1 MNASFF
7 DQFNVVNIFGGVTN
21 SSFIMLLLTS
31 FTLIISYSIY
41 VVAGGGLAVKAGHH
55 MVPSRTQSIQE
66 IVYTHFL
73 GLIQDSTD
81 GLGACYFTFIIS
93 LFVFVAGLN
102 VLGLFPY
109 VFTPTAHVLITCG
122 LSFSIIMGVTTLG
135 IIRFR
140 GDYLSIMM
148 PSGAPLY
155 LAPLLVIIE
164 TVSYISR
171 AISLGVRLAANLSAG
186 HLLFAILASFSYMA
200 IKGGMLVF
208 SLVPLTVMILITL
221 LEIAVGLI
229 QAYVFCLLTSI
240 YISGALS
247 LH

>member
-1 MNASFF
+1 VSASFF

-31 FTLIISYSIY
+31 FMLIISYSIY
-41 VVAGGGLAVKAGHH
+41 LRSGGSSATKAGHH
-55 MVPSRTQSIQE
+55 LVPSRIQSTQE
-66 IVYTHFL
+66 IVYSHFL
-73 GLIQDSTD
+73 GLIKDSTE
-81 GLGACYFTFIIS
+81 GLGTCYLTFIIS
-93 LFVFVAGLN
+93 LFMFVAGLN

-122 LSFSIIMGVTTLG
+122 LSFSIIIGVTILG
-135 IIRFR
+135 AVKFK
-140 GDYLSIMM
+140 GDYLSVMM

-171 AISLGVRLAANLSAG
+171 VISLGVRLAANLSAG
-186 HLLFAILASFSYMA
+186 HLLFAILASFGYMA
-200 IKGGMLVF
+200 ITGGMFIF

-240 YISGALS
+240 YISGSLS